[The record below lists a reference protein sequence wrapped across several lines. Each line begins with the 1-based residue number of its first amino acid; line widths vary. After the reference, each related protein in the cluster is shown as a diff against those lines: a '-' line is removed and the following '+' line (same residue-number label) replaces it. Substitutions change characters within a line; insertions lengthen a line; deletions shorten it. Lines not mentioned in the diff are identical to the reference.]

1 MQKIK
6 RTGNPL
12 SKRFPALHSV
22 PVGAEQASTGRL
34 APLPR
39 VDATGFEPDR
49 THFPHFTPDTL
60 DDWIPSQLPFYN
72 ILHQSFSSF
81 KRRKS
86 GRLLLA
92 CFDKYSYILTVG
104 TIF

>member
-39 VDATGFEPDR
+39 VDATGFEPAASASR
-49 THFPHFTPDTL
+49 TFRYHWQAT
-60 DDWIPSQLPFYN
+60 
-72 ILHQSFSSF
+72 SF
-81 KRRKS
+81 KGSKK
-86 GRLLLA
+86 LLIPYFTSFA
-92 CFDKYSYILTVG
+92 ASIIQTGAILTKLNRIHFGV
-104 TIF
+104 T

>member
-39 VDATGFEPDR
+39 VDATGFEPAASASR
-49 THFPHFTPDTL
+49 TQRSTKLSHASIIIQCDT
-60 DDWIPSQLPFYN
+60 I
-72 ILHQSFSSF
+72 
-81 KRRKS
+81 
-86 GRLLLA
+86 
-92 CFDKYSYILTVG
+92 
-104 TIF
+104 